1 MAIRSPL
8 LVAVALFFTLALLVL
23 LRVLVGVDQWVYQ
36 AVQPLG
42 SAAADSVAS
51 AVTLLGRTDIAVG
64 IAVVTALILVV
75 RQRRLFPGIA
85 PLAILA
91 LGPLVDGLKNGIGQR
106 RPPAGTGHDL
116 QLIPSVLEKASDT
129 FSFPSNHAALA
140 AFLAVVIGHVAP
152 RWRPVLWALAIA
164 VALSRVYLNRHWASD
179 VTGGLLLGLIVGE
192 AAWLVA
198 TFFADRVRR

>member
-1 MAIRSPL
+1 M
-8 LVAVALFFTLALLVL
+8 LA
-23 LRVLVGVDQWVYQ
+23 
-36 AVQPLG
+36 
-42 SAAADSVAS
+42 
-51 AVTLLGRTDIAVG
+51 
-64 IAVVTALILVV
+64 
-75 RQRRLFPGIA
+75 
-85 PLAILA
+85 
-91 LGPLVDGLKNGIGQR
+91 
-106 RPPAGTGHDL
+106 
-116 QLIPSVLEKASDT
+116 KASET

-198 TFFADRVRR
+198 TFIAGRVRRKSGTRSLA

>member
-1 MAIRSPL
+1 MGCAARLQISCEPPS
-8 LVAVALFFTLALLVL
+8 LAGTRWTDRLADPD
-23 LRVLVGVDQWVYQ
+23 LVG
-36 AVQPLG
+36 
-42 SAAADSVAS
+42 
-51 AVTLLGRTDIAVG
+51 
-64 IAVVTALILVV
+64 
-75 RQRRLFPGIA
+75 
-85 PLAILA
+85 
-91 LGPLVDGLKNGIGQR
+91 
-106 RPPAGTGHDL
+106 
-116 QLIPSVLEKASDT
+116 SD
-129 FSFPSNHAALA
+129 FAALA